1 MFVGKWT
8 NLEPITLSKITQP
21 QKDKYN
27 DFPPKCNSYLAIC
40 LLSSFCHLFIIY
52 LNHLP
57 CIYLLIILSIYLVS
71 TIYHLSTY
79 FTYLYLCIT
88 YVVEVEGG
96 QFGGKKEVEKDEGQE
111 GN

>member
-1 MFVGKWT
+1 M
-8 NLEPITLSKITQP
+8 LSKIAQP

-27 DFPPKCNSYLAIC
+27 GFPPKCNGYLTIC
-40 LLSSFCHLFIIY
+40 LLSVFCHVLIIY

-88 YVVEVEGG
+88 YVVKVEEG
-96 QFGGKKEVEKDEGQE
+96 QFGEKKGV
-111 GN
+111 